1 LRIRSHTKGEAFSL
15 KIEFD
20 RAFITVPGRTYYGSM
35 YTLIN
40 CPLVGCESAED
51 SISVKVKDGDNGMYR
66 EIYKVIRS
74 HDVQWVKEFFS
85 FTATENKT
93 YVRKYFNNFKN

>member
-1 LRIRSHTKGEAFSL
+1 M
-15 KIEFD
+15 EFD
-20 RAFITVPGRTYYGSM
+20 RAFITLPGRTYNGSM

-51 SISVKVKDGDNGMYR
+51 SISVKVKDGDNGFYR
-66 EIYKVIRS
+66 AIYKVIRS

-85 FTATENKT
+85 FAATEKKT
-93 YVRKYFNNFKN
+93 YVRKYYYFF